1 MGLDKDAEEMNNV
14 IRKLNDENGR
24 LRGGIALL

>member
-14 IRKLNDENGR
+14 IRKLNDENSR